1 MELNVWWYSI
11 TEVNVLRNSWIDEK
25 WIKSR
30 RTAEFSCEVWS
41 REVTKMNCWFHKMFK
56 IFKLTIWLLLI
67 RLMTQQK
74 CTKMKVGRLAGMH
87 LQESEFILAGGS
99 IKITFYFY
107 NACRQLLWELNVCR
121 STWIWKIFS
130 KLLKSWEFWDKKLS
144 NIQMILLILQ
154 K

>member
-11 TEVNVLRNSWIDEK
+11 TEVNMLRNSWIDEK

-41 REVTKMNCWFHKMFK
+41 REVTKMNSWFHKTFK
-56 IFKLTIWLLLI
+56 YSNWPIGYCWYVWWRSKNARKWKYEGWPGCI
-67 RLMTQQK
+67 
-74 CTKMKVGRLAGMH
+74 